1 MTDEISSDKE
11 TKISSW
17 FNAFK
22 MNRPLKLVP
31 IFALLIIWYV
41 VTNLGLVRPLFLPS
55 PQSVIQSYVDLW
67 PSLPAATGISLSMI
81 LLGFTIGS
89 TIGVALSILMAYSKG
104 FLLVFETIFDLLRPV
119 PVFALI
125 PMFVLWFGIGMA
137 PQVGLIALGCSVIMG
152 VTTTEAVRNIPNIY
166 IQASYTLGANRRVV
180 FRTIVLPTIFPHLIG
195 AIRLAAASSF
205 GLDVAAEFM
214 GSQTGLGYLMIVQQQ
229 YLNTSG
235 IFAIVILYSV
245 IAFVVDKLI
254 AMIESR
260 FTAWTDR
267 SSKNNVLINH

>member
-1 MTDEISSDKE
+1 MSVKTFLKYVPLLVLVAI
-11 TKISSW
+11 W
-17 FNAFK
+17 FLITNAGWIK
-22 MNRPLKLVP
+22 
-31 IFALLIIWYV
+31 
-41 VTNLGLVRPLFLPS
+41 PLFLPS
-55 PQSVIQSYVDLW
+55 PQSVIQSYAELW
-67 PSLPAATGISLSMI
+67 PLLPGATGTSLSMI
-81 LLGFTIGS
+81 FMGFLIGS

-104 FLLVFETIFDLLRPV
+104 FLFVFETIFDVLRPV

-125 PMFVLWFGIGMA
+125 PMFVLWFGIGLA

-166 IQASYTLGANRRVV
+166 IQASFTLGADRKTV
-180 FRTIVLPTIFPHLIG
+180 FRTIVMPNIIPHLVG

-245 IAFVVDKLI
+245 LALIVDRLI
-254 AMIESR
+254 AIIESR
-260 FTAWTDR
+260 VTAWTDR
-267 SSKNNVLINH
+267 SHRNSALHY